1 METANEMRA
10 RVVEMASADEDFRAQ
25 LMADPKAALRD
36 VLGVSIPESFR
47 VEVHEEGADV
57 AHLVVPPG
65 SGLSEAELQQARGA
79 VWVPGV
85 ATPEEFSLN
94 PADW

>member
-36 VLGVSIPESFR
+36 VLGISIPESFR

-57 AHLVVPPG
+57 AHLVVPPD
-65 SGLSEAELQQARGA
+65 SGLTEAELQQAQGGIGNIDLTA
-79 VWVPGV
+79 NNPDW
-85 ATPEEFSLN
+85 N
-94 PADW
+94 PANW